1 MKDFTCSYCNKEY
14 NNHFNLKRHQ
24 QSCRLKYKHEK
35 DILEKNHNETIREKN
50 LIIEGLK
57 NVIEEKDNEIKILNK
72 EIERLKTENVIGQLK
87 TENTILK
94 QTVKDRQN
102 NYDKLLD
109 KFDRPV
115 NNIITYNKTTVK
127 QIVSKLEPICFNKIK
142 ESMSLFT
149 NEYIDE
155 GIKGFAQFL
164 CDHSLNNK
172 FITTDHS
179 RNIIAYRTD
188 FYDFIRDPE
197 CLTLINK
204 TLKENHEEIVNKSLL
219 RMEHYRQLMDSDD
232 EEYAYC
238 SEAAMRV
245 YELKKFA
252 EASVNQKPDENIKA
266 IANIFCKHGLNTY
279 QNSIDK
285 KE

>member
-1 MKDFTCSYCNKEY
+1 MTNNICIYCKKVFSSSYVVNRHANTCKE
-14 NNHFNLKRHQ
+14 LLRQKVDE
-24 QSCRLKYKHEK
+24 LTKEK
-35 DILEKNHNETIREKN
+35 EKIL
-50 LIIEGLK
+50 
-57 NVIEEKDNEIKILNK
+57 EEKDNEIKILKK

-94 QTVKDRQN
+94 KTVQDRQN

-115 NNIITYNKTTVK
+115 NNNIITYNKTTVK

-142 ESMSLFT
+142 ESMPLFT

-204 TLKENHEEIVNKSLL
+204 TLKENHEEVIRKSLE
-219 RMEHYRQLMDSDD
+219 RMEHYREMMDSED

-238 SEAAMRV
+238 SETAMRV

-252 EASVNQKPDENIKA
+252 EASVNQKADENIKA

-279 QNSIDK
+279 QSSIN
-285 KE
+285 

>member
-1 MKDFTCSYCNKEY
+1 MIDFTCSYCNKEY
-14 NNHFNLKRHQ
+14 HNQYNLRRHQ
-24 QSCRLKYKHEK
+24 QSCRIKHK
-35 DILEKNHNETIREKN
+35 QDSDLLIQKFNETIREKD
-50 LIIEGLK
+50 LIIEEFK
-57 NVIEEKDNEIKILNK
+57 NVIEQIKEEKDNEINILKK
-72 EIERLKTENVIGQLK
+72 EVERLKTENVIGQLK

-94 QTVKDRQN
+94 QTVQDRQN

-109 KFDRPV
+109 KFDRPNTV
-115 NNIITYNKTTVK
+115 TINKNTVK

-142 ESMSLFT
+142 ESMPLFS

-204 TLKENHEEIVNKSLL
+204 TLKENHEEVINKSLL

-238 SEAAMRV
+238 SETAMRV

-279 QNSIDK
+279 QSSIS
-285 KE
+285 

>member
-35 DILEKNHNETIREKN
+35 DILEKNHNENIREKD

-57 NVIEEKDNEIKILNK
+57 NEIEQIKVQNELDNKILK
-72 EIERLKTENVIGQLK
+72 EEIDTLKTENI
-87 TENTILK
+87 ILK
-94 QTVKDRQN
+94 QTVQDRQN
-102 NYDKLLD
+102 YYDKLLD
-109 KFDRPV
+109 KFDRPNTNV
-115 NNIITYNKTTVK
+115 VTYNKTTVK

-142 ESMSLFT
+142 ESMPLFT

-179 RNIIAYRTD
+179 RGIIAYRTD

-204 TLKENHEEIVNKSLL
+204 TLKENHEEIISKSLL
-219 RMEHYRQLMDSDD
+219 RMEHYRQMMDSDD
-232 EEYAYC
+232 EEYSFC
-238 SEAAMRV
+238 SETAMRV

-266 IANIFCKHGLNTY
+266 ISNIFCKHGLNTY
-279 QNSIDK
+279 QSSIN
-285 KE
+285 

>member
-1 MKDFTCSYCNKEY
+1 MTLNNICTYCKKIYSTPYVLVKHINTCKE
-14 NNHFNLKRHQ
+14 LLRQKVDE
-24 QSCRLKYKHEK
+24 LTKEK
-35 DILEKNHNETIREKN
+35 DKIL
-50 LIIEGLK
+50 
-57 NVIEEKDNEIKILNK
+57 EEKDREKKEKEQEITLLRE
-72 EIERLKTENVIGQLK
+72 EINRLT

-94 QTVKDRQN
+94 QTSEERKI
-102 NYDKLLD
+102 NYDILLD
-109 KFDRPV
+109 KFDRP
-115 NNIITYNKTTVK
+115 NNTVTINKTTVK

-142 ESMSLFT
+142 ESMPLFT

-204 TLKENHEEIVNKSLL
+204 TLKENHEEVINKSLL

-252 EASVNQKPDENIKA
+252 EASVNQKPDDNIKA

>member
-1 MKDFTCSYCNKEY
+1 MIDFICSYCNKEY
-14 NNHFNLKRHQ
+14 HNQSNLRRHH
-24 QSCRLKYKHEK
+24 QSCR
-35 DILEKNHNETIREKN
+35 IKNKQDNDVLIQKFNETIREKEL
-50 LIIEGLK
+50 LIYGLK
-57 NVIEEKDNEIKILNK
+57 NEINQIKEKNENEIGLLK
-72 EIERLKTENVIGQLK
+72 EEIDTLKTENI
-87 TENTILK
+87 ILK
-94 QTVKDRQN
+94 QTVQDRQN

-109 KFDRPV
+109 KFDRP
-115 NNIITYNKTTVK
+115 NNNTVTINKTTVK

-142 ESMSLFT
+142 ESMPLFT

-204 TLKENHEEIVNKSLL
+204 TLKENHEEVIRKSLE
-219 RMEHYRQLMDSDD
+219 RMEHYREMMDSDD

-279 QNSIDK
+279 QSSIN
-285 KE
+285 